1 MVGRSVERRFYLF
14 EKLNVKKVEVKKDRD
29 VEVSVLDGV
38 REGDVVE
45 VIRGGVGVW
54 EFWFVF
60 YRGRFCLETKCLW
73 IFLIRGAG
81 MGGCCWYFLGRG

>member
-45 VIRGGVGVW
+45 VI
-54 EFWFVF
+54 
-60 YRGRFCLETKCLW
+60 
-73 IFLIRGAG
+73 
-81 MGGCCWYFLGRG
+81 